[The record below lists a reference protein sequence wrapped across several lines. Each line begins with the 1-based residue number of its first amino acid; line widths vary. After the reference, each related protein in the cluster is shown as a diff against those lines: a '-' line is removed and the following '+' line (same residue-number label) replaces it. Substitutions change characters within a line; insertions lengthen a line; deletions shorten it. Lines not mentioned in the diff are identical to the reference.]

1 MYNITMSIKDEFLE
15 IYNKHIKREGAE
27 KLLAWLES
35 SDFFTC
41 PASTRFHSN
50 FEGGLVTH
58 SINVYN
64 RLVELVKNEYGES
77 YQNVVSDESLAIM
90 GLLHDVCKVNT
101 YKTEYKNTKVYFE
114 NGKKIDELGKF
125 DWQPKPVFVVADDL
139 PYGHGEKSV
148 YMLCGFIKLTRE
160 EAMAINWHMSGFDM
174 RVKGGSF
181 AISDAYYQF
190 PVAVLLAMADMMASY
205 LDEKI
210 VK

>member
-1 MYNITMSIKDEFLE
+1 MSKREEFIE
-15 IYNKHIKREGAE
+15 IYNKHIKREGAD
-27 KLLAWLES
+27 KLLAWLDNT
-35 SDFFTC
+35 DFFTC

-50 FEGGLVTH
+50 YEGGLVTH

-64 RLVELVKNEYGES
+64 RLVQLVKNEYGEN
-77 YQNVVSDESLAIM
+77 YQDIVSDESLAIM

-101 YKTEYKNTKVYFE
+101 YVTEYRNVKVDGEWTKQPYFAVQ
-114 NGKKIDELGKF
+114 DE
-125 DWQPKPVFVVADDL
+125 L

-190 PVAVLLAMADMMASY
+190 PVAVLLAMADLMASY

>member
-1 MYNITMSIKDEFLE
+1 MDKREEFIE
-15 IYNKHIKREGAE
+15 IYNRYIKREGAE

-35 SDFFTC
+35 TDFFTC

-50 FEGGLVTH
+50 VEGGLVAH

-64 RLVELVKNEYGES
+64 RLVSLVKNEYGEN
-77 YQNVVSDESLAIM
+77 YQSIVSDESLAIM
-90 GLLHDVCKVNT
+90 GLLHDICKVNT
-101 YKTEYKNTKVYFE
+101 YITDYRNVKVNGGWTKQPFFAVQ
-114 NGKKIDELGKF
+114 DE
-125 DWQPKPVFVVADDL
+125 L

-174 RVKGGSF
+174 RVKGGSYS
-181 AISDAYYQF
+181 ISDAYYQF

-210 VK
+210 AK